1 MLARVSVRSLV
12 GSMVVIGILA
22 AAHVI
27 AQQPA
32 QGGQGRGGRGGGR
45 PAPAT
50 LTMKVEWQ
58 ATKGTEQVAVV
69 QGTVVDSNLELKQYG
84 AGKKLL
90 NPGGGDA
97 STVWSGECDAPMAV
111 TFRPKDHMMD
121 LTGNQARIRWSVK
134 TSGFHVVR
142 PVVRLADGTMFVGD
156 SESASVPMLT
166 VREVALSDVRWIKLD
181 PERVVTVNSGSSLP
195 TNEIWARPDL
205 SKVEEVGF
213 ADLIPGS
220 GHGTGGYIHLGSIEV
235 YGRSVPRGS
244 NTASR

>member
-1 MLARVSVRSLV
+1 MTSLV
-12 GSMVVIGILA
+12 GTLVVLGIVCGA
-22 AAHVI
+22 QVF

-32 QGGQGRGGRGGGR
+32 QGQGRGGGGRGGGGGR
-45 PAPAT
+45 PAPPM

-58 ATKGTEQVAVV
+58 ATKGTEQVPVV
-69 QGTVVDSNLELKQYG
+69 QGTVVDPNLELKQYG

-97 STVWSGECDAPMAV
+97 STVWSGECDAPFAI

-121 LTGNQARIRWSVK
+121 LTGQARIRWVTK

-142 PVVRLADGTMFVGD
+142 PVVKLADGTMLVGD
-156 SESASVPMLT
+156 HESSSVPTLAMS
-166 VREVALSDVRWIKLD
+166 EFALSDVRWIKLD

-195 TNEIWARPDL
+195 TNEIWVTPDL
-205 SKVEEVGF
+205 SKVDEVGF

-235 YGRSVPRGS
+235 YGRSVPRAAATS
-244 NTASR
+244 SR

>member
-1 MLARVSVRSLV
+1 MLARVSVRLLA
-12 GSMVVIGILA
+12 GSVVLIGILA
-22 AAHVI
+22 TAHVV

-32 QGGQGRGGRGGGR
+32 QGAGGRGGGGGR

-58 ATKGTEQVAVV
+58 ATKGTEQVPVV

-84 AGKKLL
+84 SGKKLL

-97 STVWSGECDAPMAV
+97 STVWSGECDTPFAI
-111 TFRPKDHMMD
+111 TFRAKDHAMD
-121 LTGNQARIRWSVK
+121 LTGNQARIRWAVK

-142 PVVRLADGTMFVGD
+142 PVVRLTDGTMFVGD

-166 VREVALSDVRWIKLD
+166 IREVALSDVRWIKLD

-195 TNEIWARPDL
+195 TNEIWAKPDL

-235 YGRSVPRGS
+235 YGRSVPRAA